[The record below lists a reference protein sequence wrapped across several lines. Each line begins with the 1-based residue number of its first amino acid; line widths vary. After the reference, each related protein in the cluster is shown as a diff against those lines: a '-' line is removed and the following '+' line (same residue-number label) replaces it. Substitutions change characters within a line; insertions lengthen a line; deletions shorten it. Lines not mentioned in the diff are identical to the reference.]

1 MHVRQGA
8 LPLKFTFLAL
18 NIYIFKKSPG
28 NADATYWGLRLRTT
42 GLEEIIY
49 IYNFFHLYV
58 ARRELQDPMKLNLLS
73 SWRQIPA
80 CSDYRHACIF

>member
-49 IYNFFHLYV
+49 IYIISFTFMLPEESY
-58 ARRELQDPMKLNLLS
+58 R
-73 SWRQIPA
+73 IP
-80 CSDYRHACIF
+80 